1 MLARRELSQAQ
12 VRERLTRRGHEPGSV
27 DDAIARLTAERAID
41 DGRLAE
47 AIARAEVHRRHGRRK
62 VLQRMEHAG
71 LERSLARQAVARVFA
86 AVDEKALIEA
96 ALDRRLRDGRSIEDD
111 AELRRL
117 YRFLVG
123 QGFDGDLAIRAL
135 KARSVK

>member
-12 VRERLTRRGHEPGSV
+12 VRDRLTRRGHEAGSV

-62 VLQRMEHAG
+62 VLQRMERAG

>member
-12 VRERLTRRGHEPGSV
+12 VRDRLTRRGHEPGSV

-117 YRFLVG
+117 YRFLVA

>member
-12 VRERLTRRGHEPGSV
+12 VRDRLTRRGHEPGSV

>member
-1 MLARRELSQAQ
+1 
-12 VRERLTRRGHEPGSV
+12 
-27 DDAIARLTAERAID
+27 
-41 DGRLAE
+41 
-47 AIARAEVHRRHGRRK
+47 
-62 VLQRMEHAG
+62 MEHAG

>member
-71 LERSLARQAVARVFA
+71 IERSLARQAVARVFA

>member
-12 VRERLTRRGHEPGSV
+12 VRDRLTRRGHEPGSV

-123 QGFDGDLAIRAL
+123 QGFDGDLALRAL

>member
-12 VRERLTRRGHEPGSV
+12 VRDRLTRRGHEAGSV

>member
-12 VRERLTRRGHEPGSV
+12 VRERLARRGHEPGSV

-71 LERSLARQAVARVFA
+71 LERSLARQAVARVFE